1 MSVVRRS
8 NKLDISLMSAPLSPS
23 ALDPPVIDL
32 KAAHLTLG
40 NTAASVNILKGIDL
54 RVSVGETISILG
66 PSGAGKTSLLMVM
79 AGLEN
84 LTKGQIFL
92 SGTDITQ
99 MDEDPLAAIRRDM
112 VGIIF
117 QAFRLIPS
125 LTALQNVAIPLELA
139 GHNDATDL
147 AEAALESVGLEH
159 RLTHL
164 PDQLSGGEQQRVAI
178 ARAVAPKPRIL
189 LADEPT
195 GNLDSA
201 TGEKVVNILF
211 KSAHDARAALVL
223 VTHDAALAA
232 RCSRVI
238 EIEDGVIARD
248 TKQ

>member
-1 MSVVRRS
+1 MSTPP
-8 NKLDISLMSAPLSPS
+8 SLSAQKTT
-23 ALDPPVIDL
+23 VIDL
-32 KAAHLTLG
+32 KAGHLALG
-40 NTAASVNILKGIDL
+40 TAAASVNILKGINL
-54 RVSVGETISILG
+54 KIKAGETVGVLG
-66 PSGAGKTSLLMVM
+66 PSGAGKTSLLMVI

-92 SGTDITQ
+92 AGSDITK
-99 MDEDPLAAIRRDM
+99 MDEDRLATIRRDM
-112 VGIIF
+112 VGIVF

-139 GHNDATDL
+139 GRIDATD
-147 AEAALESVGLEH
+147 EAAAALKSVGLGH

-164 PDQLSGGEQQRVAI
+164 PDQMSGGEQQRVAI
-178 ARAVAPKPRIL
+178 ARAVATNPRIL

-211 KSAHDARAALVL
+211 QSAHDAGAALVL
-223 VTHDAALAA
+223 VTHDAALAK
-232 RCSRVI
+232 RCSRVLK
-238 EIEDGVIARD
+238 IEDGIIVGD

>member
-1 MSVVRRS
+1 
-8 NKLDISLMSAPLSPS
+8 MSAPLSPS
-23 ALDPPVIDL
+23 ALDPTVIDL
-32 KAAHLTLG
+32 QAAHLTLG

-54 RVSVGETISILG
+54 RISVGETVSILG

-211 KSAHDARAALVL
+211 KSAHDAGAALVL

-238 EIEDGVIARD
+238 EIEDGIIARD

>member
-1 MSVVRRS
+1 
-8 NKLDISLMSAPLSPS
+8 MSAPLSPS
-23 ALDPPVIDL
+23 AHDTPVIDL
-32 KAAHLTLG
+32 KAAYLTLE

-54 RVSVGETISILG
+54 RISVGETVSILG
-66 PSGAGKTSLLMVM
+66 SSGAGKTSLLMVM

-84 LTKGQIFL
+84 LTKGRIFL

-147 AEAALESVGLEH
+147 AQAALESVGLEH

-211 KSAHDARAALVL
+211 KSAHDAGAALVL
-223 VTHDAALAA
+223 VTHDATLAA

-238 EIEDGVIARD
+238 EIEDGIIARD

>member
-1 MSVVRRS
+1 M
-8 NKLDISLMSAPLSPS
+8 KTHWLQYD
-23 ALDPPVIDL
+23 VIWWD
-32 KAAHLTLG
+32 H
-40 NTAASVNILKGIDL
+40 
-54 RVSVGETISILG
+54 
-66 PSGAGKTSLLMVM
+66 
-79 AGLEN
+79 
-84 LTKGQIFL
+84 L
-92 SGTDITQ
+92 SG
-99 MDEDPLAAIRRDM
+99 
-112 VGIIF
+112 
-117 QAFRLIPS
+117 IPTYPF

-147 AEAALESVGLEH
+147 AKAALESVGLEQ

-211 KSAHDARAALVL
+211 KSAHDAGALVL

-232 RCSRVI
+232 LLTCY
-238 EIEDGVIARD
+238 RD
-248 TKQ
+248 

>member
-1 MSVVRRS
+1 VARRS
-8 NKLDISLMSAPLSPS
+8 NKLDIALMSVPSSPS
-23 ALDPPVIDL
+23 AQESTVIDL

-40 NTAASVNILKGIDL
+40 NAAASVNILKGIDL
-54 RVSVGETISILG
+54 QIRAGETIGVLG

-79 AGLEN
+79 AGLER

-92 SGTDITQ
+92 SGSDITQ
-99 MDEDPLAAIRRDM
+99 MDEDPLAAMRRDK
-112 VGIIF
+112 VGIVF

-125 LTALQNVAIPLELA
+125 LTAVQNVAIPLELA
-139 GHNDATDL
+139 GCNDATNL
-147 AEAALESVGLEH
+147 AAAALKSVGLGH

-164 PDQLSGGEQQRVAI
+164 PDQMSGGEQQRVAI
-178 ARAVAPKPRIL
+178 ARAVAPNPRIL

-201 TGEKVVNILF
+201 TSEKVVNILF
-211 KSAHDARAALVL
+211 KSARDAGAALVL

-232 RCSRVI
+232 RCSRVL
-238 EIEDGVIARD
+238 EIEDGIIAGD

>member
-1 MSVVRRS
+1 
-8 NKLDISLMSAPLSPS
+8 
-23 ALDPPVIDL
+23 
-32 KAAHLTLG
+32 
-40 NTAASVNILKGIDL
+40 
-54 RVSVGETISILG
+54 
-66 PSGAGKTSLLMVM
+66 
-79 AGLEN
+79 
-84 LTKGQIFL
+84 
-92 SGTDITQ
+92 

-139 GHNDATDL
+139 GHNDATDM
-147 AEAALESVGLEH
+147 AATALKSVGLGH

-178 ARAVAPKPRIL
+178 ARAVAPNPSIL

-201 TGEKVVNILF
+201 TGAKVVNILF
-211 KSAHDARAALVL
+211 KSAHNAGAALVL

-238 EIEDGVIARD
+238 EIEDGIIAHD
-248 TKQ
+248 TKK

>member
-1 MSVVRRS
+1 
-8 NKLDISLMSAPLSPS
+8 MSAPLSPS
-23 ALDPPVIDL
+23 AKETTVIEL

-40 NTAASVNILKGIDL
+40 NAEASVDILKGIDL
-54 RVSVGETISILG
+54 HISVGETVGILG

-84 LTKGQIFL
+84 LTKGRIFIT
-92 SGTDITQ
+92 GTDITQ
-99 MDEDPLAAIRRDM
+99 MDEDPLAAMRRDM

-211 KSAHDARAALVL
+211 KSAHDAGAALVL

-238 EIEDGVIARD
+238 EIEDGIIAQDIKR
-248 TKQ
+248 

>member
-1 MSVVRRS
+1 
-8 NKLDISLMSAPLSPS
+8 MSAPLSPS
-23 ALDPPVIDL
+23 AHDTTVIDL
-32 KAAHLTLG
+32 KAAYLTLG

-54 RVSVGETISILG
+54 RISVGETVSILG

-84 LTKGQIFL
+84 LTKGRIFL

-211 KSAHDARAALVL
+211 KSAHDAGAALVL

-238 EIEDGVIARD
+238 EIEDGIIARD

>member
-1 MSVVRRS
+1 
-8 NKLDISLMSAPLSPS
+8 MSAPQSPS
-23 ALDPPVIDL
+23 AHEATVIDL
-32 KAAHLTLG
+32 KDAHLTLG
-40 NTAASVNILKGIDL
+40 NTAASVHILKGIDL
-54 RVSVGETISILG
+54 RISVGETVSILG

-84 LTKGQIFL
+84 LTNGRIFL
-92 SGTDITQ
+92 SGTDITL

-147 AEAALESVGLEH
+147 AKAALESVGLEH

-211 KSAHDARAALVL
+211 KSAHDAGAALVL

-238 EIEDGVIARD
+238 EIEDGIIARD

>member
-1 MSVVRRS
+1 
-8 NKLDISLMSAPLSPS
+8 MSASPSPS
-23 ALDPPVIDL
+23 AKKPNIIDL

-40 NTAASVNILKGIDL
+40 KAAASVNILNGIDL
-54 RVSVGETISILG
+54 QISAGETVGILG

-84 LTKGQIFL
+84 LTKGKISL
-92 SGTDITQ
+92 AGTDITQ
-99 MDEDPLAAIRRDM
+99 MDEDPLAAMRRDM

-125 LTALQNVAIPLELA
+125 LTAVQNVAIPLELA
-139 GHNDATDL
+139 ARNNATDI
-147 AEAALESVGLEH
+147 AASALKSVGLGH
-159 RLTHL
+159 RLMHL

-211 KSAHDARAALVL
+211 KSAHEAKAALVL

-238 EIEDGVIARD
+238 EIEDGIISKD

>member
-1 MSVVRRS
+1 
-8 NKLDISLMSAPLSPS
+8 MSAPLSLS
-23 ALDPPVIDL
+23 AHNTTVIDL

-40 NTAASVNILKGIDL
+40 NTAASVSILKGIDL
-54 RVSVGETISILG
+54 RISVGETVSILG

-84 LTKGQIFL
+84 LTKGRIFL

-147 AEAALESVGLEH
+147 AKAALESVGLEQ

-211 KSAHDARAALVL
+211 KSAHDAGAALVL

-238 EIEDGVIARD
+238 EIEDGIIARD

>member
-1 MSVVRRS
+1 
-8 NKLDISLMSAPLSPS
+8 
-23 ALDPPVIDL
+23 
-32 KAAHLTLG
+32 
-40 NTAASVNILKGIDL
+40 
-54 RVSVGETISILG
+54 
-66 PSGAGKTSLLMVM
+66 
-79 AGLEN
+79 
-84 LTKGQIFL
+84 
-92 SGTDITQ
+92 
-99 MDEDPLAAIRRDM
+99 M

-139 GHNDATDL
+139 GHTDATDS

-201 TGEKVVNILF
+201 TGEKAVNILF
-211 KSAHDARAALVL
+211 KSAHDAGAALVL

-238 EIEDGVIARD
+238 EIEDGIIARD

>member
-1 MSVVRRS
+1 
-8 NKLDISLMSAPLSPS
+8 MSAPPSPS
-23 ALDPPVIDL
+23 AQKPYVIDL

-40 NTAASVNILKGIDL
+40 KGAASVNILKDIDL
-54 RVSVGETISILG
+54 QISAGETVGILG

-84 LTKGQIFL
+84 LTNGRIFL
-92 SGTDITQ
+92 TGSDITH
-99 MDEDPLAAIRRDM
+99 MDEDPLAAMRRDM

-139 GHNDATDL
+139 GSNDATHL
-147 AEAALESVGLEH
+147 AAAALKSVGLGQ

-164 PDQLSGGEQQRVAI
+164 PDQMSGGEQQRVAI
-178 ARAVAPKPRIL
+178 ARAVAPNPSIL

-195 GNLDSA
+195 GNLDS
-201 TGEKVVNILF
+201 TTSEKVVNILF
-211 KSAHDARAALVL
+211 KSAHNSGAALVL
-223 VTHDAALAA
+223 VTHDSALAA

-238 EIEDGVIARD
+238 EIEDGIIAQD
-248 TKQ
+248 TKRLANTLD

>member
-1 MSVVRRS
+1 
-8 NKLDISLMSAPLSPS
+8 MSAPLSPS
-23 ALDPPVIDL
+23 AHDTTVIDL
-32 KAAHLTLG
+32 KAAQLTLG

-54 RVSVGETISILG
+54 RISVGETVSILG

-201 TGEKVVNILF
+201 TGEKVMNILF
-211 KSAHDARAALVL
+211 KSAHDAGAALVL

-238 EIEDGVIARD
+238 EIEDGIIARD

>member
-1 MSVVRRS
+1 
-8 NKLDISLMSAPLSPS
+8 MSAPLSPS
-23 ALDPPVIDL
+23 AHDTTVIDL
-32 KAAHLTLG
+32 EAAHLTLG

-54 RVSVGETISILG
+54 RISVGETVSILG

-84 LTKGQIFL
+84 LTKGRIFL

-211 KSAHDARAALVL
+211 KSAHDAGAALVL

-238 EIEDGVIARD
+238 EIEDGIIARD

>member
-1 MSVVRRS
+1 
-8 NKLDISLMSAPLSPS
+8 MSAPLSPS
-23 ALDPPVIDL
+23 AHDTTVIDL

-54 RVSVGETISILG
+54 RISVGETVSILG

-84 LTKGQIFL
+84 LTKGRIFL

-117 QAFRLIPS
+117 QTFRLIPS

-139 GHNDATDL
+139 GHIDATDL

-178 ARAVAPKPRIL
+178 ARAVAPKPSIL

-211 KSAHDARAALVL
+211 KSAHEAEAALVL

-238 EIEDGVIARD
+238 EIEDGIVVRD

>member
-1 MSVVRRS
+1 MRRS
-8 NKLDISLMSAPLSPS
+8 TKLDISLMSAPLSPS
-23 ALDPPVIDL
+23 AHDTTVIDL

-40 NTAASVNILKGIDL
+40 STAASVNILKGIDL
-54 RVSVGETISILG
+54 RISVGETVSILG
-66 PSGAGKTSLLMVM
+66 PSGAGKNQP
-79 AGLEN
+79 AHGN
-84 LTKGQIFL
+84 GRPRKLTKGRIFL

-211 KSAHDARAALVL
+211 KSAHDAGAALVL
-223 VTHDAALAA
+223 
-232 RCSRVI
+232 
-238 EIEDGVIARD
+238 
-248 TKQ
+248 